1 MIKVNIKIG
10 FQKHN
15 TSGIFIIATII
26 INVVD
31 Q

>member
-1 MIKVNIKIG
+1 MIKVNIIIG